1 VIGKLVIGHW
11 SLIIGH
17 FPFPHSQRLEDHQG
31 HEQRVVDQIPPPE
44 APGFGEQAEEP
55 FQAGALLY
63 RLGG

>member
-1 VIGKLVIGHW
+1 MNIERMAKSTLKRRNIGSPPSVGK
-11 SLIIGH
+11 
-17 FPFPHSQRLEDHQG
+17 
-31 HEQRVVDQIPPPE
+31 VDQIPPPE